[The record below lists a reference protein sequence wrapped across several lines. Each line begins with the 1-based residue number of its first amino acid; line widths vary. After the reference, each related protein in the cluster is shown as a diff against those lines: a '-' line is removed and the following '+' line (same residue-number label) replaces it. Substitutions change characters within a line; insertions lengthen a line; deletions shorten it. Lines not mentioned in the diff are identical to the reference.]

1 MQRDAS
7 DKEVYCFASPMWNCC
22 VDISVFFDENYR
34 QHEPELIHLLEEFRM
49 CGLSQRSHQFI
60 EESLTRPLDCNPLD
74 VVRLYSHRDNVSQA
88 NDECLALLAGEPH
101 HYCSDDSGNVNSLK
115 KCSAPKNLAVKL
127 NARVV
132 LLKNLSIGLVNGLR
146 GTIHSFV
153 DGFPFVVFDNGSRK
167 LIREELF
174 TVEDECTVVA
184 TRKQIPLDL
193 AYAMTIHKSQGMAF
207 PLLDVDLS
215 TVFEAGQA
223 YVAVSRATTIHG
235 LKVSSY
241 RERMPQVSQLVID
254 FYANGVVMAS
264 DLNVDEV
271 VHSEKKRDITTLSLV
286 SIDKCIS
293 VSSTAKEP
301 KPFVVKEQ
309 FLSHKLP
316 QGVMDNVHK
325 LVKKES
331 EISDD
336 VSSVLKK
343 LNLKENEQHELYS
356 DSEMCLE
363 DYCTWLWQSYE
374 QIHSTD
380 KSGTLIDRKNFSG
393 VTKQL
398 HSLYRSSQL
407 LQKWKDCSKSDVDIG
422 IGGKDRK
429 AAIVY
434 ARALYA
440 EFVKQQAANTRNDYF
455 NDPMQFEEGPVQST
469 TKEASGKV
477 RDISGWVIHEE
488 IKSCISYVSQHKCS
502 KSQKVVKEVAA
513 KRKMKAMLD
522 QMKGCKDDVLEKS
535 NYPESLEHIALY
547 DKGGKTYVPDVVF
560 EFFMNVSSVAS
571 ELLSNKNIH
580 AFKQDALSVVYT
592 KIKSNVELQES
603 FLRLTNND
611 VEGKSCDG
619 NQNDDK
625 ETVLNDFAC
634 EDIIEDDMTNELLL
648 PVSDDDLEWMDLGEP
663 SDCPEVHESD
673 GEDSTPNEVAG
684 KLDNNQPII
693 SGRTTGFLVIL
704 FFVRLSNWKFI

>member
-1 MQRDAS
+1 
-7 DKEVYCFASPMWNCC
+7 
-22 VDISVFFDENYR
+22 
-34 QHEPELIHLLEEFRM
+34 
-49 CGLSQRSHQFI
+49 
-60 EESLTRPLDCNPLD
+60 
-74 VVRLYSHRDNVSQA
+74 
-88 NDECLALLAGEPH
+88 
-101 HYCSDDSGNVNSLK
+101 
-115 KCSAPKNLAVKL
+115 
-127 NARVV
+127 
-132 LLKNLSIGLVNGLR
+132 
-146 GTIHSFV
+146 
-153 DGFPFVVFDNGSRK
+153 
-167 LIREELF
+167 
-174 TVEDECTVVA
+174 
-184 TRKQIPLDL
+184 
-193 AYAMTIHKSQGMAF
+193 
-207 PLLDVDLS
+207 
-215 TVFEAGQA
+215 
-223 YVAVSRATTIHG
+223 
-235 LKVSSY
+235 
-241 RERMPQVSQLVID
+241 
-254 FYANGVVMAS
+254 MAS

-271 VHSEKKRDITTLSLV
+271 VHSEKKRDITTLSLA

-325 LVKKES
+325 LLKKES

-380 KSGTLIDRKNFSG
+380 KSGTLIDRKKISG

-398 HSLYRSSQL
+398 HSLYRSS
-407 LQKWKDCSKSDVDIG
+407 QKWKDCSKSDVDIG

-502 KSQKVVKEVAA
+502 KSQKVVKEVAD

-560 EFFMNVSSVAS
+560 
-571 ELLSNKNIH
+571 
-580 AFKQDALSVVYT
+580 
-592 KIKSNVELQES
+592 
-603 FLRLTNND
+603 
-611 VEGKSCDG
+611 
-619 NQNDDK
+619 
-625 ETVLNDFAC
+625 
-634 EDIIEDDMTNELLL
+634 
-648 PVSDDDLEWMDLGEP
+648 
-663 SDCPEVHESD
+663 
-673 GEDSTPNEVAG
+673 
-684 KLDNNQPII
+684 
-693 SGRTTGFLVIL
+693 
-704 FFVRLSNWKFI
+704 